1 MSPPISIYSIHDPL
15 SRAAFTRRFSVA
27 VLNEALE
34 NRTPSEQRIVN

>member
-1 MSPPISIYSIHDPL
+1 MPPPISIYSFHDPL